1 MIKMLLEVY
10 NISKSFGGV
19 KAVRDV
25 SLSVDND
32 QIISII
38 GPNGAGKTT
47 IFNLISGIY
56 RADAGK
62 ILFTG
67 RDIVGKPQHEIASMG
82 VSRTFQNIRLFRGLT
97 VLENVMTALDA
108 HSRYSVFSAMLGL
121 PHKRQIDRANM
132 LRALEALQTVGLIKY
147 KDSHPSDLPY
157 GLQRRVELARAIVSQ
172 PRLLMLDEPAAGLNP
187 SEVTAFINLI
197 AELKERFHF
206 GILIIEHRMQVVN
219 ELSEHIYVLNFGQ
232 LLTHGKPQEVC
243 NNPEVIKAYIGEDSK
258 SVRDQ
263 ESLCQL

>member
-1 MIKMLLEVY
+1 MLLEAY
-10 NISKSFGGV
+10 NLSKNFGGV
-19 KAVRDV
+19 RAVRNV
-25 SLSVDND
+25 SLSVDSN

-56 RADAGK
+56 EPDAGQ
-62 ILFTG
+62 ILFMG
-67 RDIVGKPQHEIASMG
+67 KDIVGKPQHEIASMG
-82 VSRTFQNIRLFRGLT
+82 ISRTFQNIRLFRGLS

-108 HSRYSVFSAMLGL
+108 HSKYSLFSAMLGW
-121 PHKRQIDRANM
+121 PDKRQVDKTNM
-132 LRALEALQTVGLIKY
+132 LRALETLEIVGLSKY
-147 KDSHPSDLPY
+147 RDEHPHDLPY

-172 PRLLMLDEPAAGLNP
+172 PLLLMLDEPAAGLNP
-187 SEVTAFINLI
+187 SELVAFIDLI

-219 ELSEHIYVLNFGQ
+219 ELSEHIYVLNFGH
-232 LLTHGKPQEVC
+232 LLTHGKPQDVC
-243 NNPEVIKAYIGEDSK
+243 NDPEVIKAYIGEDSK

-263 ESLCQL
+263 KSVCQL